1 MPGPV
6 FLLIILE
13 MLRPAIAIATVDPTA
28 GLAVITDVTPITAPV
43 VVSAEPHVPKP
54 EPRQEPD
61 RWAFAVDLGFAS
73 SSGNS
78 ELTSLTTGVR
88 LKHLQTKL
96 FKLEWS
102 AALRYGES
110 QGEVVARNMQS
121 KLDFDVG
128 PNARFAPFIFA
139 SAERDSFKRLDLRA
153 RTGSGVKYTFY
164 QKDPGEASLRVAV
177 LYSRE
182 NFTRAAAQDPRTDG
196 AWSVEFKGNREIG
209 SAIRID
215 NNTTFSPVF
224 DRFDDHNLE
233 MTSKI
238 SSRISRR
245 LALTLTHVYN
255 YDSTPAADVGRTDQ
269 RFQAGITVEL

>member
-13 MLRPAIAIATVDPTA
+13 MLRPAIALATAEPVEGP
-28 GLAVITDVTPITAPV
+28 AVMAESTRTPAPLV
-43 VVSAEPHVPKP
+43 ATAEPHVTVP
-54 EPRQEPD
+54 ERPEEPD
-61 RWAFAVDLGFAS
+61 RWAVAVDLGFAS
-73 SSGNS
+73 STGNS

-128 PNARFAPFIFA
+128 PGARIAPFIFA
-139 SAERDSFKRLDLRA
+139 SAERDAFKRLDLRA

-164 QKDPGEASLRVAV
+164 REDPGEASLRVAV

-182 NFTRAAAQDPRTDG
+182 NFTPAASQDPRTDG

-209 SAIRID
+209 STIRVD

-245 LALTLTHVYN
+245 LALTLTHVYT

-269 RFQAGITVEL
+269 RFQAGLTIEL